1 METFG
6 DRLSL
11 LISQC
16 GKTKTEFAKKI
27 KMSQPYVSQ
36 LCSGEKV
43 PSDRTILTICRVF
56 GVSETWIRTGEGEM
70 FAKRTREEEL
80 GDFIA
85 DVLKDE
91 PDSFRRR
98 IVAILAK
105 LTPSDWAAIEKRGRE
120 ILDELEEEKKKPAP

>member
-1 METFG
+1 
-6 DRLSL
+6 
-11 LISQC
+11 
-16 GKTKTEFAKKI
+16 
-27 KMSQPYVSQ
+27 
-36 LCSGEKV
+36 
-43 PSDRTILTICRVF
+43 
-56 GVSETWIRTGEGEM
+56 M

-105 LTPSDWAAIEKRGRE
+105 LTPSDWEAIERRGKE
-120 ILDELEEEKKKPAP
+120 IMAELDEEDKKAGP

>member
-1 METFG
+1 MNE
-6 DRLSL
+6 RLKQL
-11 LISQC
+11 RKCLGLNQ
-16 GKTKTEFAKKI
+16 TEFGARIKI
-27 KMSQPYVSQ
+27 KQT
-36 LCSGEKV
+36 
-43 PSDRTILTICRVF
+43 TIAGYENGSRAPRDAIIAAICNEYS
-56 GVSETWIRTGEGEM
+56 VSEQWLRTGDGEM
-70 FAKRTREEEL
+70 FVQRTREEEL

>member
-1 METFG
+1 
-6 DRLSL
+6 
-11 LISQC
+11 
-16 GKTKTEFAKKI
+16 
-27 KMSQPYVSQ
+27 
-36 LCSGEKV
+36 
-43 PSDRTILTICRVF
+43 
-56 GVSETWIRTGEGEM
+56 M
-70 FAKRTREEEL
+70 FVKRTREEEL

>member
-1 METFG
+1 MNTRIAQVRKSVGLTQGDFG
-6 DRLSL
+6 ERIGGL
-11 LISQC
+11 
-16 GKTKTEFAKKI
+16 TRN
-27 KMSQPYVSQ
+27 YVWMIEK
-36 LCSGEKV
+36 GERV
-43 PSDRTILTICRVF
+43 PSDRTISDICREF
-56 GVSETWIRTGEGEM
+56 NVSESWLRTGEGEM

-105 LTPSDWAAIEKRGRE
+105 LTPSDWAAIERRGKE
-120 ILDELEEEKKKPAP
+120 ILAELEEEKKKPAP